1 MFLFFKAPPCGGLCF
16 DVPVII
22 LNITLYLPIVA
33 ECFSHQK
40 KMLRAPARMT
50 MRVIYLRVLFGFEMS
65 EVHLQILLSGGLTA
79 GPGGVPGQAKGEV
92 LALV

>member
-1 MFLFFKAPPCGGLCF
+1 
-16 DVPVII
+16 
-22 LNITLYLPIVA
+22 
-33 ECFSHQK
+33 
-40 KMLRAPARMT
+40 